1 MHAPLWKVAAKAC
14 VRFSLS
20 AGPMEGMGPG
30 GTLKVGFSMSIT
42 MSPPN
47 LQPYCSVTFIVNVLG
62 PVPLFLLPP
71 GLCSMR
77 S

>member
-1 MHAPLWKVAAKAC
+1 
-14 VRFSLS
+14 
-20 AGPMEGMGPG
+20 MEGMGPG
-30 GTLKVGFSMSIT
+30 GTLKAGFSMSIT

-71 GLCSMR
+71 GLYSIR
-77 S
+77 SYGSDCQRPSIEMSSHCGGVGGR